1 MYKRCV
7 IDTLQQYFVLHEH
20 SMILKLL
27 NISRHSYSVIVQNQR
42 FGDLK
47 THICYKFLQIKLLI
61 HNNK

>member
-7 IDTLQQYFVLHEH
+7 IDTLQQYFVLHEN
-20 SMILKLL
+20 SMILKL